1 MLGDSLVT
9 TVAPPGRDVLVGG
22 GTLGCDIDREKEE
35 DGCGKGTGTIEELV
49 YNGTLVIGKDNDGCW
64 EAGWSAFLGVLM
76 ACITIIIITSQ

>member
-49 YNGTLVIGKDNDGCW
+49 YNGALVIGKGNDGC
-64 EAGWSAFLGVLM
+64 WSAFLGVLM
-76 ACITIIIITSQ
+76 ACITIIITSQ